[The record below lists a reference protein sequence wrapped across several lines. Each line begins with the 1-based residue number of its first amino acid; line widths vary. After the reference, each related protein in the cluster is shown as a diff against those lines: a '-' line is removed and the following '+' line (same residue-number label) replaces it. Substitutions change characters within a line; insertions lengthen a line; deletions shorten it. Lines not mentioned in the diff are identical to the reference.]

1 MNQELQQ
8 VIKLSEAYNLIPIV
22 RHVMA
27 DTETPIRIFQHF
39 YRDRQAFLLESVE
52 GGVKWARYSFIGT
65 DPFMLFTVRTVRW

>member
-39 YRDRQAFLLESVE
+39 YRTN
-52 GGVKWARYSFIGT
+52 VKHFCLKAWKAA
-65 DPFMLFTVRTVRW
+65 